1 MPWKISRNKS
11 FFKANESDQM
21 AFRSNTL
28 NLSIAHVKHSVKL
41 IQLNYASCLTSSF
54 LILMSVLACFVCLFV
69 FLRLHVWVF
78 LKKNNGGRQ
87 APLAW
92 LSRAPRPFCF
102 LGLLRKLLRY
112 HLFFFQTFAMAQVFL
127 LLFGSVFLVLSSSQK
142 MSPKCLELYKRKTNG
157 CSIPFG
163 AWVPYKRTFTSRCY
177 KHDICYTC
185 VRITCFVNINNS
197 SICQLSLR
205 WKPIVLSRQSVNE
218 TNLARLKN
226 RSSES
231 LKG

>member
-1 MPWKISRNKS
+1 MEGDKP
-11 FFKANESDQM
+11 
-21 AFRSNTL
+21 
-28 NLSIAHVKHSVKL
+28 
-41 IQLNYASCLTSSF
+41 
-54 LILMSVLACFVCLFV
+54 
-69 FLRLHVWVF
+69 
-78 LKKNNGGRQ
+78 
-87 APLAW
+87 
-92 LSRAPRPFCF
+92 LSRDSLVRLVLFCF

-112 HLFFFQTFAMAQVFL
+112 HLFFFQAFAMAQVFL

-177 KHDICYTC
+177 KHDICYIC

-205 WKPIVLSRQSVNE
+205 WKPIGPSRQPVNE

-231 LKG
+231 LKEGSKGGVMVPFTHKFLQISHITLVINQYSRFRNLSC

>member
-1 MPWKISRNKS
+1 
-11 FFKANESDQM
+11 M
-21 AFRSNTL
+21 AFRSIRL
-28 NLSIAHVKHSVKL
+28 NLSIAYVKHSVKL
-41 IQLNYASCLTSSF
+41 IQLNYASCLFWKQLSSSS
-54 LILMSVLACFVCLFV
+54 LILISVLACFVCLFV
-69 FLRLHVWVF
+69 CFFTPSRMGIFKEKQWRETSPSRVT
-78 LKKNNGGRQ
+78 
-87 APLAW
+87 
-92 LSRAPRPFCF
+92 LSCASFFFCF

-127 LLFGSVFLVLSSSQK
+127 LHFGSVFLVLSSSQK

-197 SICQLSLR
+197 SIYQLSLR

>member
-1 MPWKISRNKS
+1 MHENNVGARKSRTREGD
-11 FFKANESDQM
+11 KA
-21 AFRSNTL
+21 
-28 NLSIAHVKHSVKL
+28 
-41 IQLNYASCLTSSF
+41 
-54 LILMSVLACFVCLFV
+54 
-69 FLRLHVWVF
+69 
-78 LKKNNGGRQ
+78 
-87 APLAW
+87 
-92 LSRAPRPFCF
+92 LSRDSLVRLVLFCF
-102 LGLLRKLLRY
+102 LGPLRKLVRY

-157 CSIPFG
+157 CSVPLG

-197 SICQLSLR
+197 LICRELSLC
-205 WKPIVLSRQSVNE
+205 WKPIVPSWQSVNE

-231 LKG
+231 LKEGSKGGVMVPFTHKFLQISHITLVINQYSRFRNLTC